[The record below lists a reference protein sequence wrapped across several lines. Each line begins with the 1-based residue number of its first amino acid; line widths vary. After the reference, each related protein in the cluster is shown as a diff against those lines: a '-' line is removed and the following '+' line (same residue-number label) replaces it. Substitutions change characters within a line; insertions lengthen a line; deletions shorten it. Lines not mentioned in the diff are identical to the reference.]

1 MTNQRKSIDKL
12 IASLQERA
20 KELNC
25 LYQVEEI
32 LKDLDEPFDSMFP
45 RVIKVIPPGW
55 QYPEFCQARINFDE
69 KIYQSPGFKETPW
82 VQSADIV
89 VNEIVV
95 GTISVYYTE
104 EMPPADDGPFLKE
117 ETKLIGT
124 IAERFGHRI
133 MHRRIRQIVRELEST
148 DSGKADRETGEWRVV
163 LKMLRQTDLNLFYS
177 ISRKML
183 NHLCWRGVTEAEHFS
198 ESMASK
204 RTTNGNGTV
213 DEWNSPMVR
222 PDRELTTELS
232 YAPSR
237 IASAPLSPEESLDL
251 IPRWVQEDRLSHL
264 VQVVNRN
271 LPLSEVFDALRRYH
285 HVPQDD
291 PAVFSPNRIG
301 ILVSL
306 IRRCLSDQLSYIGIA
321 RNFMDINDFYTLLEK
336 VIFSSESHGKLGG
349 KSAGLYLASQIL
361 ENKAAENDAL
371 ANVKVPKTWHITS
384 DVLLHFMHFNNF
396 DDVVEQRYKG
406 IDQVRLEYPH
416 IEQTFKTA
424 RFPADIV
431 KGLSMALDDFG
442 EAPLIVRSSSLLEDR
457 AGASFSGKYK
467 SLFLANRG
475 SKKKRLDALMDAIAE
490 VYASTFSSD
499 PIEYRTERNLL
510 DFGEEM
516 GIMIQ
521 EVVGTRVGRYFL
533 PTFAGVAFS
542 RNEFRWSPTIKR
554 EDGLIRMVPG
564 LGTRA
569 VDRLGD
575 DYPVLVAPGQPGLR
589 VNVSP
594 EEILRYAPK
603 KIDVI
608 DLETETFKTLPMAD
622 FLKEA
627 GYDLPGVKDTVSILR
642 YGHMNRPVGL
652 NIDFEKD
659 KLITTFEGLI
669 SATPFVAQ
677 IKAILAT
684 LEETLGYPVDIEFAS
699 DGKDF
704 YLLQCRP
711 QSHGIESKPAPI
723 PKDVPEK
730 NVVFSANRF
739 VSNGRVNDIT
749 HIVYVDPHAYESLTD
764 NAAMVKVGRAVGRL
778 NKLLPKKQFI
788 LMGPGRWGSRG
799 DIKLGVNVTY
809 SDISNTAVLVEMALK
824 KGEYLPDL
832 SFGTHFFQDLVESDI
847 RYLPLYPDDDDTL
860 FNLRFLSSSPNIL
873 SEILP
878 EYEALSDT
886 IRLIDVPATTKGK
899 VLRILMNADL
909 EEAVGYLA
917 TPSSESEPI
926 DIVDIDEP
934 QRENYWHWRMQVAK
948 QMAARLDAARFGVA
962 GLYVFGSTKNAT
974 AGPGSDI
981 DLLVHFRGT
990 PGQLDRLTHWFEGW
1004 SLSLAEMNFIR
1015 TGYRSDGL
1023 LDVHII
1029 TDEDISNRSSYA
1041 VKIDAVTDA
1050 ARPLQT
1056 GPEIL

>member
-1 MTNQRKSIDKL
+1 
-12 IASLQERA
+12 
-20 KELNC
+20 
-25 LYQVEEI
+25 
-32 LKDLDEPFDSMFP
+32 
-45 RVIKVIPPGW
+45 
-55 QYPEFCQARINFDE
+55 
-69 KIYQSPGFKETPW
+69 
-82 VQSADIV
+82 
-89 VNEIVV
+89 
-95 GTISVYYTE
+95 
-104 EMPPADDGPFLKE
+104 
-117 ETKLIGT
+117 
-124 IAERFGHRI
+124 
-133 MHRRIRQIVRELEST
+133 
-148 DSGKADRETGEWRVV
+148 
-163 LKMLRQTDLNLFYS
+163 
-177 ISRKML
+177 
-183 NHLCWRGVTEAEHFS
+183 
-198 ESMASK
+198 
-204 RTTNGNGTV
+204 
-213 DEWNSPMVR
+213 
-222 PDRELTTELS
+222 
-232 YAPSR
+232 
-237 IASAPLSPEESLDL
+237 
-251 IPRWVQEDRLSHL
+251 
-264 VQVVNRN
+264 
-271 LPLSEVFDALRRYH
+271 
-285 HVPQDD
+285 
-291 PAVFSPNRIG
+291 
-301 ILVSL
+301 
-306 IRRCLSDQLSYIGIA
+306 
-321 RNFMDINDFYTLLEK
+321 
-336 VIFSSESHGKLGG
+336 
-349 KSAGLYLASQIL
+349 
-361 ENKAAENDAL
+361 
-371 ANVKVPKTWHITS
+371 
-384 DVLLHFMHFNNF
+384 
-396 DDVVEQRYKG
+396 
-406 IDQVRLEYPH
+406 
-416 IEQTFKTA
+416 
-424 RFPADIV
+424 
-431 KGLSMALDDFG
+431 
-442 EAPLIVRSSSLLEDR
+442 
-457 AGASFSGKYK
+457 
-467 SLFLANRG
+467 
-475 SKKKRLDALMDAIAE
+475 
-490 VYASTFSSD
+490 
-499 PIEYRTERNLL
+499 
-510 DFGEEM
+510 
-516 GIMIQ
+516 
-521 EVVGTRVGRYFL
+521 
-533 PTFAGVAFS
+533 
-542 RNEFRWSPTIKR
+542 
-554 EDGLIRMVPG
+554 
-564 LGTRA
+564 
-569 VDRLGD
+569 
-575 DYPVLVAPGQPGLR
+575 
-589 VNVSP
+589 
-594 EEILRYAPK
+594 
-603 KIDVI
+603 
-608 DLETETFKTLPMAD
+608 MAD